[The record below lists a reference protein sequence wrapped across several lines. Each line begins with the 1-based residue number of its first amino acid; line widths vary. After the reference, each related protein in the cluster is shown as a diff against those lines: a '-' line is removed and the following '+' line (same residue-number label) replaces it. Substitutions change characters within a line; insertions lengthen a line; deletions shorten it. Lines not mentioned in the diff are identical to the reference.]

1 MRSRIILLVLL
12 LMLFCCVAVS
22 ASDVVVVS
30 RTAKVN
36 QSFDVVVLCRPT
48 GFIKSFECKLRFDNS
63 ILKANR
69 VDEGRFFGE
78 LDVFGSPH
86 MGIINNSNGEIKN
99 IYEVVMGQG
108 NVTSDGVLFTVNFTA
123 LMNGSSSIELIKFGM
138 TNETMYLPVE
148 VWNGLVTVDG
158 VLSAEPDGSPSQDD
172 TPKDDLLPGDDNKPD
187 ADEKNEDGDEHTNPL
202 TDMTSILIMVLV
214 SLFVVLVLL
223 KRIVF

>member
-1 MRSRIILLVLL
+1 MSKIIMLFLM
-12 LMLFCCVAVS
+12 LMLFCCVTVS
-22 ASDVVVVS
+22 ASDVIVVS

-63 ILKANR
+63 ILKANS

-123 LMNGSSSIELIKFGM
+123 LRNGSSSIELIKFGM
-138 TNETMYLPVE
+138 TNESMYLPVE

-158 VLSAEPDGSPSQDD
+158 VLSESDGSPSQDES
-172 TPKDDLLPGDDNKPD
+172 PKDDFLPGDDNKPD
-187 ADEKNEDGDEHTNPL
+187 ADEKNDDGNEHTNPL
-202 TDMTSILIMVLV
+202 TDMTSILIMVLI
-214 SLFVVLVLL
+214 SLFVVIVFL

>member
-1 MRSRIILLVLL
+1 MKHRIILLSLMLL
-12 LMLFCCVAVS
+12 LFCCVMVS

-30 RTAKVN
+30 RDALVN

-48 GFIKSFECKLRFDNS
+48 GFIKAFECKLRFNNS
-63 ILKANR
+63 VLKANS
-69 VDEGRFFGE
+69 VDEGGFFGE

-86 MGIINNSNGEIKN
+86 MGIINNSNGVIKN
-99 IYEVVMGQG
+99 IYEVVIGQG

-123 LMNGSSSIELIKFGM
+123 LCNGSAFVELYDVGL
-138 TNETMYLPVE
+138 TNETRYLPVD
-148 VWNGLVTVDG
+148 VWDGLVIVDG
-158 VLSAEPDGSPSQDD
+158 ILYDEPDEMPSQDD
-172 TPKDDLLPGDDNKPD
+172 SPKDDLLPGADDKTD
-187 ADEKNEDGDEHTNPL
+187 AGKQGSSTEQNNPL

>member
-1 MRSRIILLVLL
+1 MSKIIMLFLM
-12 LMLFCCVAVS
+12 LMLFCCVTVS
-22 ASDVVVVS
+22 ASDVIVVS

-63 ILKANR
+63 ILKANS

-86 MGIINNSNGEIKN
+86 MGIINNSDGLIKN

-123 LMNGSSSIELIKFGM
+123 LRNGSSSIELIKFGM
-138 TNETMYLPVE
+138 TNESMYLPVE

-158 VLSAEPDGSPSQDD
+158 VLSESDGSPSQDES
-172 TPKDDLLPGDDNKPD
+172 PKDDFLPGDVNKPD
-187 ADEKNEDGDEHTNPL
+187 ADEKNDEGNEHTNPL
-202 TDMTSILIMVLV
+202 TDMTSILIMVLI
-214 SLFVVLVLL
+214 SLFVVIVFL